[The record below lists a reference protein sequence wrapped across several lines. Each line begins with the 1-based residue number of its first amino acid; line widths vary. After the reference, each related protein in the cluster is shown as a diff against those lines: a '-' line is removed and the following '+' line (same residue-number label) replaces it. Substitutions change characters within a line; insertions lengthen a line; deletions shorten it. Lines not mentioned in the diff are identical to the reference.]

1 MRALKAFVLGT
12 VVFAVLAYAVAVAL
26 ALSATEGGWS
36 ALRIALGPLLLV
48 AVERDGAT
56 TVTTFGTG
64 IVAVGLLGGAVNAV
78 AAAAL
83 ARRGRRE
90 LDSVD

>member
-12 VVFAVLAYAVAVAL
+12 VVFCVLAYAVAVAL
-26 ALSATEGGWS
+26 ALSASEGGWS
-36 ALRIALGPLLLV
+36 SLRVALGPLLLV
-48 AVERDGAT
+48 AVERDGAA
-56 TVTTFGTG
+56 TVTTFGPG
-64 IVAVGLLGGAVNAV
+64 IVGVGLLGGAVNAA

-83 ARRGRRE
+83 ARRGRRK

>member
-1 MRALKAFVLGT
+1 MRVMKAFVLGT
-12 VVFAVLAYAVAVAL
+12 VVFAVLAYAAAVAL

-36 ALRIALGPLLLV
+36 ALRIAVGPFLLV
-48 AVERDGAT
+48 AVEQDGAT

-64 IVAVGLLGGAVNAV
+64 IVLVGLLGGAVNAA

-83 ARRGRRE
+83 ARRGHRAS
-90 LDSVD
+90 DSVD